1 MVARSG
7 RNGTGGKSELHKAR
21 RSVTRSP
28 GNGKESAT
36 ERETTP
42 MIRGT
47 GEKVAASA
55 APSGYRRQVKAHQ
68 CHG

>member
-1 MVARSG
+1 MAARPG
-7 RNGTGGKSELHKAR
+7 KDGTGGKSELHRVR

-42 MIRGT
+42 LFRGT

-55 APSGYRRQVKAHQ
+55 APSGNRRKVKAHQ
-68 CHG
+68 CLG